1 LETLPAFLIGM
12 LIAWLPPLVI
22 FACLVL
28 RAGNPDDV
36 ESD

>member
-1 LETLPAFLIGM
+1 M

-22 FACLVL
+22 FAWLIL